1 MRDSEELDD
10 LFRDIMQFHW
20 IDESRTP
27 GSTRCSSTRW
37 QPTDLEERE
46 RAVDELLELGGAMD
60 GLLAQQVE
68 LDIDELA
75 LSARRT
81 FSDPE
86 KSEIQAEQQRAY
98 RWTFLVS
105 GLEHPEFVQIVRELT
120 EAGQGK
126 IAAAAQALSA

>member
-1 MRDSEELDD
+1 MAAD
-10 LFRDIMQFHW
+10 L
-20 IDESRTP
+20 T
-27 GSTRCSSTRW
+27 
-37 QPTDLEERE
+37 LEERE
-46 RAVDELLELGGAMD
+46 RAVDELLELGGALD

-68 LDIDELA
+68 LDIDALA
-75 LSARRT
+75 LSAQRS
-81 FSDPE
+81 FSDAE
-86 KSEIQAEQQRAY
+86 KSEIRAEQQRAY